1 MIKKELVNH
10 FFINI
15 LSSKW
20 LEAEIITKEYNN
32 FPDINNTIRILYN
45 EKYNNNEYLIG
56 ETKEYYYLLHY
67 VKDLDSQYI
76 YSNCIKNMSFSP
88 LLNKVKDFDKIH
100 STLSRTTLARKI
112 ILENS
117 LEEKKGGKRKVK
129 I

>member
-56 ETKEYYYLLHY
+56 ETKEYYYLLNQ
-67 VKDLDSQYI
+67 V
-76 YSNCIKNMSFSP
+76 NFVSF
-88 LLNKVKDFDKIH
+88 N
-100 STLSRTTLARKI
+100 
-112 ILENS
+112 
-117 LEEKKGGKRKVK
+117 
-129 I
+129 